1 MLTVT
6 ATRLKNVIGELLN
19 QVQFRGERVT
29 LMRKGKP
36 AAAIIPIDDL
46 RLLEELEDR
55 LDVAEIERI
64 LADTSDELVPLEQAE
79 RELDL

>member
-36 AAAIIPIDDL
+36 AAAIISIDDL

-55 LDVAEIERI
+55 LDVQEIERI
-64 LADTSDELVPLEQAE
+64 LADKSDELVPLGQAE